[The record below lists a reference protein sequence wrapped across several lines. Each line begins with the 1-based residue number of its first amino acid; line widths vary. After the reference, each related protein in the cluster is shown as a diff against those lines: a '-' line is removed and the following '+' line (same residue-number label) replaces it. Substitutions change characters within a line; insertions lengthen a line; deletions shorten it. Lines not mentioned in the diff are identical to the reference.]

1 VEGHQFDGKLN
12 DGHVEGHQFDGKL
25 NDGHTDGHQFDG
37 KFHDGHVEGHQFDG
51 KNGTLLKS
59 MILGICMSIDPKE
72 KPGQSNVSGGMLKS
86 IIDGHGG
93 IEMSPMSIQ
102 GKTIG
107 GKLKGTS
114 GV

>member
-1 VEGHQFDGKLN
+1 
-12 DGHVEGHQFDGKL
+12 
-25 NDGHTDGHQFDG
+25 
-37 KFHDGHVEGHQFDG
+37 
-51 KNGTLLKS
+51 
-59 MILGICMSIDPKE
+59 MSIDPKE